1 MNDWERIPY
10 QNVGTQPAAEVYDPQ
25 GLIYPGLYAPSD
37 YDMLKILADI
47 HARPNPQV
55 ELGPIDASCALI
67 MCDLRQP
74 DQPIVYASPSFLYL
88 TGYTLAEVLGKNCR
102 FLQAPGGK
110 VKPKSTRKY
119 VDKDTVKRMRK
130 AVEKNT
136 ELQIEVVNFK
146 KNGEQFNNFLTM
158 IPVCVS
164 SDTFDHCVGFQC
176 AV

>member
-1 MNDWERIPY
+1 
-10 QNVGTQPAAEVYDPQ
+10 
-25 GLIYPGLYAPSD
+25 
-37 YDMLKILADI
+37 
-47 HARPNPQV
+47 
-55 ELGPIDASCALI
+55 

-74 DQPIVYASPSFLYL
+74 DQPIVYASPSFLHL
-88 TGYTLAEVLGKNCR
+88 TGYSLAEVMGKNCR

-119 VDKDTVKRMRK
+119 VDKDTVKKMRK

-158 IPVCVS
+158 IPVCVH
-164 SDTFDHCVGFQC
+164 SDTFDYCVGFQC
-176 AV
+176 AL